1 MSLCRIRSNIF
12 ETNSSMCH
20 SLVLF
25 DKNLYKKWKNDR
37 LTYIREYDDD
47 PKKLY
52 TYKEVVDWVKSLCEE
67 NGYTYNEDDLKEIL
81 SEEGFYTY
89 DDFIEKY
96 DIEDMNLD
104 CIGQNYVIVSGVYE
118 DR

>member
-1 MSLCRIRSNIF
+1 MPFSCAV
-12 ETNSSMCH
+12 C
-20 SLVLF
+20 
-25 DKNLYKKWKNDR
+25 
-37 LTYIREYDDD
+37 YIREYDDD

-52 TYKEVVDWVKSLCEE
+52 THEEVVDLVKSLCEE
-67 NGYTYNEDDLKEIL
+67 NGDTYNEDDLEEIL

-96 DIEDMNLD
+96 DIETMNLD
-104 CIGQNYVIVSGVYE
+104 CINQNYVIVSGVYE